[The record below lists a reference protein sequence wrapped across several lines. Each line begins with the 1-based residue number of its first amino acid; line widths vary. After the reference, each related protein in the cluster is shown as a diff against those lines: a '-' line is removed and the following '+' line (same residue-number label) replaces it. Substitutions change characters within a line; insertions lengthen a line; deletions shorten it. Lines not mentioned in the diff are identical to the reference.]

1 MAKEE
6 DRIKRKNKVN
16 PSKKEKVS
24 KGKGVGK
31 IPKEKNPEA
40 KNIRQAKKEKV
51 DLTPTPST
59 EQKENPVDAK
69 KPLTKEEKEKIKK
82 EIFKKAEVFKKELLK
97 KYKDLVKT
105 VFVFGSYLRDD
116 FTKESDLDILILL
129 DDTKM
134 LITPEFK
141 NRVTQDAYEI
151 AKKTDPLLHVQPA
164 WTVTEFWDMVRL
176 SHPLLHTV
184 LRDGWALYDEGFF
197 IPIKKLLERGK
208 IPATIEAVEMLIASA
223 PQKIER
229 AKSVKLYQ
237 VTEDCYGAMLN
248 SSQAVLMYLGK
259 PVPDPKNT
267 PKAVKEYLVDTK
279 ILSAKYY
286 TMLEAV
292 IKFRKDVEHKHVK
305 DITGAEVDKWLAK
318 AEDYSKEMEK
328 IYMNLQNQKKKGIVD
343 RNYEV
348 LLKSTIFA
356 LKKMDKLPPDPQNL
370 PQAIKA
376 HLIDKNYL
384 PKSYL
389 ETFNKVVGMKKVA
402 ETDISKISERDV
414 ELTRSYVKKFV
425 DILDRIIADSEA
437 KTQPPATA
445 PKRMPEE

>member
-1 MAKEE
+1 MAKE
-6 DRIKRKNKVN
+6 KGAKGQNKVN
-16 PSKKEKVS
+16 P
-24 KGKGVGK
+24 
-31 IPKEKNPEA
+31 
-40 KNIRQAKKEKV
+40 AKKEKITKGENTRKISKEK
-51 DLTPTPST
+51 DLKAENSG
-59 EQKENPVDAK
+59 QAKEEKVVPANTALGEHQENSPEAK

-82 EIFKKAEVFKKELLK
+82 RIFGKAEIFKKEILK
-97 KYKDLVKT
+97 KYKDLIKT

-134 LITPEFK
+134 LITAEFK
-141 NRVTQDAYEI
+141 NKVTQDAYEI

-164 WTVTEFWDMVRL
+164 WTVTEFWEMVRL

-208 IPATIEAVEMLIASA
+208 IPATIEAVEMLMASS
-223 PQKIER
+223 PQKLER
-229 AKSVKLYQ
+229 ARSVKLYQ

-267 PKAVKEYLVDTK
+267 PKAVQEYLVDTK
-279 ILSAKYY
+279 ILPAKYY
-286 TMLEAV
+286 KMLEEV

-305 DITGAEVDKWLAK
+305 DITGSDVDKWLDK
-318 AEDYSKEMEK
+318 AEEYSGEMEK
-328 IYMNLQNQKKKGIVD
+328 IYMGLQNQKKKGIVD

-370 PQAIKA
+370 PKAIKT
-376 HLIDKNYL
+376 HLINKNYL

-402 ETDISKISERDV
+402 DADISKISERDV

-425 DILDRIIADSEA
+425 DILDKIIAESEA
-437 KTQPPATA
+437 KKAEAKTA
-445 PKRMPEE
+445 PGKE

>member
-6 DRIKRKNKVN
+6 NRAKGKNKIH
-16 PSKKEKVS
+16 PSKKKETS
-24 KGKGVGK
+24 KGKNIGQV
-31 IPKEKNPEA
+31 PKEENLEA
-40 KNIRQAKKEKV
+40 KNIRQAKEKKV
-51 DLTPTPST
+51 NSI
-59 EQKENPVDAK
+59 NPPAIGQQEK
-69 KPLTKEEKEKIKK
+69 PAEAATPLTKEEKEKIKK
-82 EIFKKAEVFKKELLK
+82 EIFKKAEIFKKELLK

-116 FTKESDLDILILL
+116 FTKESDLDVLILL

-141 NRVTQDAYEI
+141 NRITQDAYDI
-151 AKKTDPLLHVQPA
+151 AKKTDALLHVQPA
-164 WTVTEFWDMVRL
+164 WTVTEFWEMVRL

-208 IPATIEAVEMLIASA
+208 IPATIEAVEMLIASS
-223 PQKIER
+223 PQKLER
-229 AKSVKLYQ
+229 ARSVKLYQ

-248 SSQAVLMYLGK
+248 SSQGVLMYLGK

-279 ILSAKYY
+279 ILPAKYY
-286 TMLEAV
+286 KMLEEV

-305 DITGAEVDKWLAK
+305 DITGAEVDKWLVK

-370 PQAIKA
+370 PKAIKT

-389 ETFNKVVGMKKVA
+389 ETFNKVVGMKKAA

-425 DILDRIIADSEA
+425 DILDRIIAESEA
-437 KTQPPATA
+437 KKSDSQSTPA
-445 PKRMPEE
+445 KE